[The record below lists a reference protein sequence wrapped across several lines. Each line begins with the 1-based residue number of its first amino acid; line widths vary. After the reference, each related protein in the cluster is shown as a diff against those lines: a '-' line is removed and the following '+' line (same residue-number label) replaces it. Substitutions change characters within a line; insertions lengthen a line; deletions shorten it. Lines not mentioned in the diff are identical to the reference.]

1 MTCPVC
7 KQKSGVTNTAAVGDE
22 VIRRR
27 ECKSCRW
34 VFFTKEVVATDYEQS
49 QLKRLLNAKR
59 DGRYKDDQGT
69 TESL

>member
-7 KQKSGVTNTAAVGDE
+7 KQKSRVTNTAAVDGE
-22 VIRRR
+22 VLRRR
-27 ECKSCRW
+27 ECKACGH
-34 VFFTKEVVATDYEQS
+34 VFITKEAAASIEDQGR
-49 QLKRLLNAKR
+49 LNRLLNAKR